1 MTKAILTGNQ
11 YNILSNKENFDDA
24 KKKLIDQAKFEL
36 LDTLKIEEKLV
47 NRKKLSEALAK
58 NRYENGVNKTNK
70 GIPEGEIKIGTTTI
84 KIDTKKNEEKMKEY
98 TELIEQKPTG
108 YEKILEIL
116 DVELAE
122 EITLDN
128 GLAIEFKSTDTFS
141 RGKTAEEEAKIAFE
155 NLNKIKRYQDKLEW
169 ITKNIDG
176 ISHFIIKWTE
186 KEINIITKKLKEI
199 EELETSKTTAEWAQL
214 WIPTFQKVDEKA
226 EIAEK
231 MRIHWLKILWNK
243 LKNMKIG
250 EITDLTMPNGK
261 IIRLLK
267 KNQYGR
273 ECMINQVPEFSQY
286 IEHEKDEN
294 DDNKHARVSNEALWK
309 FLWIPEEQKLLP
321 PHREEPLPPVPTP
334 IEEDWELAPVEL
346 TATISDTTKI
356 TRAIAEREAGEKLRK
371 MYKNTARYKPRSRPT
386 KAALFVGRWYMKD
399 HYTRKYMNMKW
410 GMQRDENLVKWAD
423 RHEMEE
429 GNKFNEAIKNVG
441 NIDKNNY
448 PRTYAAIDALAKQ
461 ITGDGNTMP
470 PRQRGIADNLFQD
483 QFRAI
488 IRKNLDTTK
497 PTTAT
502 ATDWKPLAQIIKDND
517 IQQMS
522 SNITEK
528 LNGFRDHQSMVWDIA
543 DHITRNP
550 NESDTS
556 FNLFSR
562 DRIVK
567 YFNTY
572 KKNPEFLKTMKIQLD
587 DKNAMQEL
595 RRLQAHNWALTQ
607 IAAQTMK
614 LKVQI
619 LTKGEEAYDVK
630 QELTWFR
637 WAMTKVGNRLDKPIS
652 DDSKLGKWME
662 KHPFTKNAF
671 GMLRWAT
678 KLWAMI
684 TPAILLA
691 PLGPLAVASWA
702 GGMAFT
708 KTLFKKYAHYNKEHI
723 GYQKNQANNL
733 LNNTAERNRLMDEMS
748 KMNPA
753 TRFMLYYFGLG
764 KKARDVRQFRDYV
777 MTTHDQLEN
786 SNTLGSKIEWLL
798 SKPQLTPQEQ
808 QELEKYISEWLA
820 RLDHHKNTGQNFLG
834 SKDKDVSEKEY
845 QNIYRLVL
853 TGAMRLNK
861 DLWDEKNP
869 AAGTLRENNYYDNE
883 MDLIENGTGDEVDQ
897 IGYQKSRKRFKH
909 RQTEKALLG
918 AVKAWGIAFGLSY
931 LATSLASTK
940 ESTTTLS
947 DTTSV
952 KENFVLGGHES
963 AGDNGVYT
971 PAKTFFDASN
981 TAGKS
986 VSYPYGWGTD
996 LVKVI
1001 PGHLTHAEYANK
1013 VTEVAKEINAM
1024 AINSTTKTNLLN
1036 ELTKQPWLGVTWQEN
1051 AALHNMRCVEWIEQL
1066 AKALN
1071 DSSNAANIVITPSYA
1086 PDIYDISAAT
1096 YNNAG
1101 ERVVQWM
1108 LWYSQT
1114 IVTPAHTI
1122 PIPIPAYMNTFKEP
1136 DRYDKQ
1142 GNTKKDEKGRK
1153 TRSPA
1158 PDVKPQTESTSTR
1171 RRSGDSIEQRQF
1183 TNGK

>member
-1 MTKAILTGNQ
+1 MSKQILTGNQ
-11 YNILSNKENFDDA
+11 YNIVSNKEQFDDT
-24 KKKLIDQAKFEL
+24 KKKLLDQTKFEL
-36 LDTLKIEEKLV
+36 LEAFQIE
-47 NRKKLSEALAK
+47 KKLISRKDFSNEISK
-58 NRYENGVNKTNK
+58 NRYENWIQKINN
-70 GIPEGEIKIGTTTI
+70 GIPWGEIKIWEKTI
-84 KIDTKKNEEKMKEY
+84 QINTKENKDILKEY
-98 TELIEQKPTG
+98 EEIIQKKPFG
-108 YEKILEIL
+108 YEKSLEAL
-116 DVELAE
+116 DTKLAE
-122 EITLDN
+122 RTILDN
-128 GLAIEFKSTDTFS
+128 GLAIEFKSTEDFDEE
-141 RGKTAEEEAKIAFE
+141 KTWEIESKIAFE
-155 NLNKIKRYQDKLEW
+155 NLNKIEKYKNKLEW
-169 ITKNIDG
+169 ITKKINEKN
-176 ISHFIIKWTE
+176 HFIIKWTE
-186 KEINIITKKLKEI
+186 KELTVIEQKIKEI
-199 EELETSKTTAEWAQL
+199 EQNKWTETWVPTLEK
-214 WIPTFQKVDEKA
+214 PT
-226 EIAEK
+226 EITDTRNEAVRK
-231 MRIHWLKILWNK
+231 LWNQ
-243 LKNMKIG
+243 LKNMNIG
-250 EITDLTMPNGK
+250 EITDLKMPDGK
-261 IIRLLK
+261 IIRLQK
-267 KNQYGR
+267 KDNQGWI
-273 ECMINQVPEFSQY
+273 CLLNQVPEFNQY
-286 IEHEKDEN
+286 IDKNHFVEDGEGNKSYISHVRNKD
-294 DDNKHARVSNEALWK
+294 LWK

-321 PHREEPLPPVPTP
+321 PHPEQKLLPPHREEHIPPVPIP
-334 IEEDWELAPVEL
+334 IQEDGELDPVEL

-356 TRAIAEREAGEKLRK
+356 TRAIAERQAGEKLRK
-371 MYKNTARYKPRSRPT
+371 IYKNTARYKPRSRPT
-386 KAALFVGRWYMKD
+386 KLGLFLGRWYIKD
-399 HYTRKYMNMKW
+399 HYTRKYMKMKW
-410 GMQRDENLVKWAD
+410 GMQRDENLVKGAD

-429 GNKFNEAIKNVG
+429 ANKFNEAIKNVG
-441 NIDKNNY
+441 NIDKENY
-448 PRTYAAIDALAKQ
+448 PRTYEAIDTLAKQ
-461 ITGDGNTMP
+461 ITGNANTMP
-470 PRQRGIADNLFQD
+470 PRQRWIADNLFQD
-483 QFRAI
+483 QFKAI
-488 IRKNLDTTK
+488 IRRNLDTKK

-502 ATDWKPLAQIIKDND
+502 AINRKPLAQIMKDND

-528 LNGFRDHQSMVWDIA
+528 LNGFRDHQDMAWSIA
-543 DHITRNP
+543 DRITRNP
-550 NESDTS
+550 TESDAS
-556 FNLFSR
+556 FNAFSR
-562 DRIVK
+562 DKIIK

-572 KKNPEFLKTMKIQLD
+572 KKNPEFLKTMKIKLD

-607 IAAQTMK
+607 IAAQTMR

-619 LTKGEEAYDVK
+619 LAKGEEAYDVK

-723 GYQKNQANNL
+723 GYQRNQANNL

-753 TRFMLYYFGLG
+753 SRFMLYYFGLG

-820 RLDHHKNTGQNFLG
+820 RLDHHKKTGQNFLG

-883 MDLIENGTGDEVDQ
+883 MDLINNGTGDEVDQ

-981 TAGKS
+981 TAGKN

-1013 VTEVAKEINAM
+1013 VTEVAKEINNM

-1051 AALHNMRCVEWIEQL
+1051 AVLHNMRCVEWIEQL

-1071 DSSNAANIVITPSYA
+1071 DSTNAANIVITPSYA
-1086 PDIYDISAAT
+1086 PDVYNIGATT

-1114 IVTPAHTI
+1114 IITPAHTI
-1122 PIPIPAYMNTFKEP
+1122 PIPFPTHMNTFKEP
-1136 DRYDKQ
+1136 DRYDEQSKPRR
-1142 GNTKKDEKGRK
+1142 DEQGRK

-1158 PDVKPQTESTSTR
+1158 PKVEKQTKKN
-1171 RRSGDSIEQRQF
+1171 D
-1183 TNGK
+1183 